1 MFYLEF
7 LVVPTSFAIA
17 ASVFLFSFV
26 VLTNSNIFTL
36 RDRKVTGR
44 LRLLIAI
51 NFTLWAFIYKAA
63 LISSLLMLTFYL
75 HYSPTIQMVLIPT
88 TLLMF
93 SLLFIKTED
102 LGYKIKDL
110 TVSFYNKKR
119 VGLHITT
126 SLNSNVV
133 ASLVQTAIDLKNAG
147 ITEIQLRSNLISKHH
162 VHQKVILK
170 LINLICEDN
179 NFEYSIERETKLRWW
194 TKLGIVIAVI
204 IKSISIQSFHKV
216 DFNYKCCIKTIQRI
230 PATEGN
236 IIIKFKQSY

>member
-26 VLTNSNIFTL
+26 VLTNTNIFTL
-36 RDRKVTGR
+36 RDRKINGR
-44 LRLLIAI
+44 LRLLIAV
-51 NFTLWAFIYKAA
+51 NCSHWAFMYKTA
-63 LISSLLMLTFYL
+63 LISSSLMLIFYL
-75 HYSPTIQMVLIPT
+75 HYSPIVQVVLVLT
-88 TLLMF
+88 TLIML
-93 SLLFIKTED
+93 SVLFRNTED
-102 LGYKIKDL
+102 LGYKIKNL
-110 TVSFYNKKR
+110 TVSFYNEKR
-119 VGLHITT
+119 AGLHITT
-126 SLNSNVV
+126 SLSRDVV
-133 ASLVQTAIDLKNAG
+133 ASMIETANDLNTAG
-147 ITEIQLRSNLISKHH
+147 FSEIHLRSNLLSKQH
-162 VHQKVILK
+162 VHQKEILK
-170 LINLICEDN
+170 RINLICEKHS
-179 NFEYSIERETKLRWW
+179 FEYSIERETKLKWW